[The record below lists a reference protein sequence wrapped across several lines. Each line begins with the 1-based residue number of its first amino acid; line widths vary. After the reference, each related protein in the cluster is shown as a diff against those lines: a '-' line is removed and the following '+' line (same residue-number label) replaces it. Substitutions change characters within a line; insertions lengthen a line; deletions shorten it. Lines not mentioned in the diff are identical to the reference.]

1 MVTEGQGATA
11 ETVGAEI
18 RRLRETSG
26 WSLEALAAELKI
38 APRQL
43 AALEA
48 GQWQALP
55 GAVFVRGVVKGVARW
70 AGRDPEPWLAAVA
83 RVFGEQTVD
92 LIPPRNAEGE
102 IVERGAFWRR
112 PLFRFAVGAL
122 LIASLLAGYLQWFG
136 VWESGATRDSGGSM
150 VAVTPLIAPNGER
163 GEPEPQREPLRE
175 PSGDEGA
182 HRAEPAVPAAPA
194 EAAANGALPKGGGEA
209 VEKGLTTTP
218 SSRQP
223 VTPILPERTLP
234 SGSPP
239 AGGGVQQPQPP
250 AQAGEA
256 EARGEV
262 SRRGLL
268 VRAEHGDSWLRITAA
283 DGKVVYDGVLRQ
295 GSHRLFP
302 PDGAPYSLHIGN
314 AKALLLEWEGRAL
327 ALPGPGVVRMQVP
340 GKP

>member
-112 PLFRFAVGAL
+112 PLFRFVVGAL

-136 VWESGATRDSGGSM
+136 VWESGATRESGGSM

-182 HRAEPAVPAAPA
+182 HRAEPAPSAAPA
-194 EAAANGALPKGGGEA
+194 EAAANGALPS
-209 VEKGLTTTP
+209 VSL
-218 SSRQP
+218 
-223 VTPILPERTLP
+223 
-234 SGSPP
+234 P
-239 AGGGVQQPQPP
+239 AGGGVQQPQLP
-250 AQAGEA
+250 AQVGDVASQGE
-256 EARGEV
+256 G
-262 SRRGLL
+262 SLRGLL

-327 ALPGPGVVRMQVP
+327 PLPGPGVVRMQVP

>member
-1 MVTEGQGATA
+1 MVTEGHGATA
-11 ETVGAEI
+11 ETVGGEI

-83 RVFGEQTVD
+83 RVFGDQAVH

-102 IVERGAFWRR
+102 IIERGAFWRR
-112 PLFRFAVGAL
+112 PLFRFVVGAL
-122 LIASLLAGYLQWFG
+122 LIGSLLAGYLQWFG
-136 VWESGATRDSGGSM
+136 VWESGTTRESGGSV
-150 VAVTPLIAPNGER
+150 VAVAPLIAPNGER
-163 GEPEPQREPLRE
+163 GEPEPQREPFRE

-182 HRAEPAVPAAPA
+182 HRAEPAPPAAPA
-194 EAAANGALPKGGGEA
+194 EAAAEGA
-209 VEKGLTTTP
+209 VP
-218 SSRQP
+218 SVS
-223 VTPILPERTLP
+223 
-234 SGSPP
+234 
-239 AGGGVQQPQPP
+239 GGGVQQPQPP
-250 AQAGEA
+250 EQAGDVA
-256 EARGEV
+256 SQGEG
-262 SRRGLL
+262 SPRGLM
-268 VRAEHGDSWLRITAA
+268 VRAEQGDSWLRITAA
-283 DGKVVYDGVLRQ
+283 DGKVVYDGILRQ

-302 PDGAPYSLHIGN
+302 PEGAPYSLHVGN

>member
-112 PLFRFAVGAL
+112 PLFRFVVGAL

-136 VWESGATRDSGGSM
+136 VWESGATRESGGSM

-194 EAAANGALPKGGGEA
+194 EAAANGALPS
-209 VEKGLTTTP
+209 VSL
-218 SSRQP
+218 
-223 VTPILPERTLP
+223 
-234 SGSPP
+234 P
-239 AGGGVQQPQPP
+239 AGGGVQQPQLP
-250 AQAGEA
+250 AQVGDVASQGE
-256 EARGEV
+256 G
-262 SRRGLL
+262 SLRGLL